1 MLAIKFL
8 HVLSVTIWVGGM
20 FFAYMVL
27 RPSAAKMLQAPERL
41 GLWNDVFAR
50 FFKWVWLFSLLTV
63 FSGLYLIHLYG
74 GMGNVSHAVHVML
87 LLGVLMLGIFVYLFF
102 ALYRPFAAAVQA
114 QDWPR
119 AGALLGSIRKLV
131 ATNLALASA
140 IFAALMLGQLL

>member
-8 HVLSVTIWVGGM
+8 HVLSVTVWVGGM

-41 GLWNDVFAR
+41 GLWNDVFNR

-87 LLGVLMLGIFVYLFF
+87 LLGCVMQGIFVYLFF
-102 ALYRPFAAAVQA
+102 AVYRPFVAAVQA

-119 AGALLGSIRKLV
+119 AGAILGTIRKLV
-131 ATNLALASA
+131 ATNLALAAA
-140 IFAALMLGQLL
+140 IFAVLELGQLL